1 MATQTKQKS
10 EYNVVFEEKII
21 TSEVTYENPIDISK
35 VPVFTIQGAEVRN
48 SSLTQKTPKFGH
60 SIQLLV
66 DEEFVQKDK
75 QLRAYFTQQ
84 RQLTDPN
91 CENYKGQVKIISK
104 KDVLDGKATEDMIG
118 KGLLSISVSNVA
130 MFDTDEL
137 LACEAENEAN
147 KGVAGYKNKYAK
159 SIKAEK
165 DAKNG
170 NVTYKYFRVIDNYS
184 GQGIEPKIYKIV
196 NGEKV
201 STFVSPKDNV
211 EKQLFTGQ
219 FDLVNVKVRPYERQN
234 QLNNEWSCKYNLLE
248 VEIVQTAYDRG
259 KSSYKSSG
267 KSKKAEV
274 APDTVDFAGLSNMFA
289 GSVETVVPVAPTP
302 VAQAKVAEVAPK
314 VEMPTVEAVTGVP
327 GSAPEVTQV
336 QAELPVESTV
346 TPPISI
352 DFSQLG
358 ADLSN
363 LNLGE

>member
-1 MATQTKQKS
+1 MATQTESK
-10 EYNVVFEEKII
+10 YNVVFEEKII

-35 VPVFTIQGAEVRN
+35 VPVISIQGAEVRN

-66 DEEFVQKDK
+66 DEEFVQKDR

-84 RQLTDPN
+84 RQLSDPN

-104 KDVLDGKATEDMIG
+104 KDVLDGKFSEDMIG
-118 KGLLSISVSNVA
+118 KGLLSISMSNVV
-130 MFDTDEL
+130 MFDTDTE
-137 LACEAENEAN
+137 
-147 KGVAGYKNKYAK
+147 K

-165 DAKNG
+165 DASKG

-184 GQGIEPKIYKIV
+184 GQGIELKLYKVV

-211 EKQLFTGQ
+211 EKPLFAGQ

-234 QLNNEWSCKYNLLE
+234 QKSGEWSCKYNLLD

-259 KSSYKSSG
+259 KSSYKTSG
-267 KSKKAEV
+267 KAKKTEQ
-274 APDTVDFAGLSNMFA
+274 APDAVDFAGLSSMFA
-289 GSVETVVPVAPTP
+289 GSVETV
-302 VAQAKVAEVAPK
+302 AETKTQPKKTTAPK
-314 VEMPTVEAVTGVP
+314 AEMPTVECVTGVP

-336 QAELPVESTV
+336 QAELPKENAPAMSF
-346 TPPISI
+346 

-358 ADLSN
+358 ADLGN

>member
-1 MATQTKQKS
+1 MATQTKT

-35 VPVFTIQGAEVRN
+35 VPVISIQGAEVRN

-66 DEEFVQKDK
+66 DEEFVQKDR

-84 RQLTDPN
+84 RQLSDPN

-104 KDVLDGKATEDMIG
+104 KDVLDGKFSEDMIG
-118 KGLLSISVSNVA
+118 KGLLSISMTNVV
-130 MFDTDEL
+130 MFDTDTE
-137 LACEAENEAN
+137 
-147 KGVAGYKNKYAK
+147 K

-165 DAKNG
+165 DASQG

-184 GQGIEPKIYKIV
+184 GQGIEPKLYKVV

-211 EKQLFTGQ
+211 EKPLFAGQ

-234 QLNNEWSCKYNLLE
+234 QKSGEWSCKYNLLD

-259 KSSYKSSG
+259 KSSYKTSG
-267 KSKKAEV
+267 KAKKAET
-274 APDTVDFAGLSNMFA
+274 APDAVDFAGLSSMFA
-289 GSVETVVPVAPTP
+289 GSVETVVTP
-302 VAQAKVAEVAPK
+302 VQETKSAPK
-314 VEMPTVEAVTGVP
+314 KAPKAEMPTVETVTGTP
-327 GSAPEVTQV
+327 GQAPEVTQV
-336 QAELPVESTV
+336 QAELPKENAQPAMSF
-346 TPPISI
+346 

-358 ADLSN
+358 ADLGN

>member
-1 MATQTKQKS
+1 MATQTESK
-10 EYNVVFEEKII
+10 YNVVFEEKII

-35 VPVFTIQGAEVRN
+35 VPVISIQGAEVRN

-66 DEEFVQKDK
+66 DEEFVQKDR

-84 RQLTDPN
+84 RQLSDPN

-104 KDVLDGKATEDMIG
+104 KDVLDGKFSEDMIG
-118 KGLLSISVSNVA
+118 KGLLSISMTNVV
-130 MFDTDEL
+130 MFDTDTE
-137 LACEAENEAN
+137 
-147 KGVAGYKNKYAK
+147 K

-165 DAKNG
+165 DASKG

-184 GQGIEPKIYKIV
+184 GQGIEPKIYKVV

-201 STFVSPKDNV
+201 STFVSPKDKS
-211 EKQLFTGQ
+211 EKPLYVGQ

-234 QLNNEWSCKYNLLE
+234 QKSGEWSCKYNLLE

-259 KSSYKSSG
+259 KSNYKPSG
-267 KSKKAEV
+267 KAKKVEV
-274 APDTVDFAGLSNMFA
+274 APDTVDFAGLSSMFA
-289 GSVETVVPVAPTP
+289 GSVETV
-302 VAQAKVAEVAPK
+302 AEVKSAPK
-314 VEMPTVEAVTGVP
+314 KVTTPKAKMPTVESVTGVV
-327 GSAPEVTQV
+327 GQAPEVTQV
-336 QAELPVESTV
+336 QAELPVENNS
-346 TPPISI
+346 PAMSF

-358 ADLSN
+358 ADLGN